1 MAHAYTPGLK
11 IAAETTIQSERRLPL
26 AGDVLVEVGD
36 RVFAEDVVAQ
46 TDLPGNVQ
54 MIHAANLMGTNAS
67 SVGKFM
73 LKQIGDAVA
82 HDEIIAQSNGF
93 LGLFKSEVKSPI
105 AGTVESISDITGQVI
120 VRESPTP
127 VQTKGYIGG
136 KVVEVI
142 PNEGAVVETWGT
154 LIQGIFGI
162 GGETVGT
169 LQTIVSAPEMPLTAD
184 LIQSSHVDQI
194 LVGGS
199 YVDYQTVETAVN
211 NGVRGIV
218 CGGINDHDLHRL
230 LGYEL
235 GVAITGAEQVG
246 ITLIITEGFGEIA
259 MAKQTFSLLSS
270 RQGMKASIN
279 GATQIRAGVQR
290 PEIIIP
296 LAEVGIENVL
306 SDRETTDSNSNPE
319 VASALTS
326 AALEV
331 GTPVRIIREP
341 YFGQLGTVTDLL
353 VEPQELE
360 TEASVRVLGV
370 VLENQERVILPR
382 ANVEIIG

>member
-127 VQTKGYIGG
+127 VQTKGYIDG

-199 YVDYQTVETAVN
+199 YVDYQTVEIAVN

-218 CGGINDHDLHRL
+218 CGSINDHDLHRL

-235 GVAITGAEQVG
+235 GVAITGSEQVG